1 MVKSIWNILAKVE
14 VLKGNIM
21 DSLIEAMKRYLAT
34 NFSFYLKTHQFHW
47 NVEGPNFPQ
56 YHKFLQKL
64 YEEVWEASDAIAE
77 HIRAINGY
85 APGSYKDYKEL
96 TMIDDQT
103 DLKIEAAQMFN
114 ILYGDNG
121 TVMEAI
127 KIAYKAAEF
136 NNEIGLS
143 NFLQDRMDI
152 HKKHAWMIRSIN
164 KI

>member
-1 MVKSIWNILAKVE
+1 
-14 VLKGNIM
+14 M

-34 NFSFYLKTHQFHW
+34 NFSFYMKLHQFHW

-56 YHKFLQKL
+56 YHEFFEKL
-64 YEEVWEASDAIAE
+64 YEEIWEANDSIAE

-85 APGSYKDYKEL
+85 APASYKDFKEL

-103 DLKIEAAQMFN
+103 ELKVDAAQMMN
-114 ILYGDNG
+114 ILYSDNQ

-152 HKKHAWMIRSIN
+152 HKKHGWMIRSTA

>member
-14 VLKGNIM
+14 VQKGNIM
-21 DSLIEAMKRYLAT
+21 DSLIEAMKKYLAT
-34 NFSFYLKTHQFHW
+34 NFSFYLKIHQFHW

-103 DLKIEAAQMFN
+103 DLKIDAAQMFN

-152 HKKHAWMIRSIN
+152 HKKHGWMIRSTT
-164 KI
+164 KV